1 MKFEDLE
8 IGMKVKVVSS
18 KSFSGRNAG
27 KIGHIVRLDPNTR
40 HLNVKVSFG
49 SGGDVVDWG
58 NSSELELVE
67 DEPINSLEQQLLNSL
82 IKNMDKAL
90 NALNLEHLDALSK
103 AYQRIKSVSN
113 QTN

>member
-18 KSFSGRNAG
+18 GGFCGGNVG
-27 KIGHIVRLDPNTR
+27 KIGHIIRLDPNNR
-40 HLNVKVSFG
+40 HLNVKVSFD
-49 SGGDVVDWG
+49 SEDDDWG

-67 DEPINSLEQQLLNSL
+67 GEPINSLEQQLLNSL
-82 IKNMDKAL
+82 IKNMEKAS

>member
-8 IGMKVKVVSS
+8 IGMEVKVVSS
-18 KSFSGRNAG
+18 NGFYCENVG
-27 KIGHIVRLDPNTR
+27 KIGRVIKLEKGGHLD
-40 HLNVKVSFG
+40 VKVSFD
-49 SGGDVVDWG
+49 SEDDVEWG
-58 NSSELELVE
+58 NSSALERAE
-67 DEPINSLEQQLLNSL
+67 YEPTNSLEQQLLNSL
-82 IKNMDKAL
+82 IKSMEEAL

>member
-18 KSFSGRNAG
+18 GVFCGGNVG
-27 KIGHIVRLDPNTR
+27 KIGHIIRLDPNSR
-40 HLNVKVSFG
+40 HFNVKVSFD
-49 SGGDVVDWG
+49 SENDVVDWG
-58 NSSELELVE
+58 NNSEIELVE
-67 DEPINSLEQQLLNSL
+67 DEPINTLEQQLLNSL
-82 IKNMDKAL
+82 IKNMDKAS